1 MRPLATSLSILLIS
15 IFLSCSDSKKQDTDW
30 ISQSVKV
37 ASVQLM
43 SLAETCKEAQKLPRS
58 IKNNQLRLEDSYEWT
73 SGFFPGSLWYQYEL
87 TGNTYFK
94 EQAEYYTSL
103 LHEVQTYK
111 GSHDLGFMMY
121 CSYGNQYRLTRNDSI
136 PAVLIN
142 TAENLIS
149 RYNDNIKAI
158 RSWDFGPWNYP
169 VIIDNMMNLE
179 LLFWASKYTHNP
191 KYREVAIKHA
201 NTTLSHHFREDM
213 SSYHVISYNNDGSIE
228 SKGTYQG
235 YDNESSWAR
244 GQAWG
249 FYGMVV
255 AYRETKDEKY
265 LEVAQQIAGLIME
278 LPTMPEDKIPYWD
291 YQAPNIPDA
300 PRDVSAAM
308 VTAAALLELSTMVK
322 DGKPYFGYAECVLKN
337 VSGKP
342 YFAEENT
349 NCGFLL
355 KHSVGHLP
363 ANSEIDTPIVYAD
376 YYYLES
382 IKRYLDIKGIL
393 YPLV

>member
-1 MRPLATSLSILLIS
+1 MRPLATSLSILLMTF
-15 IFLSCSDSKKQDTDW
+15 FLSCSDSKKQDTGW
-30 ISQSVKV
+30 INQSVKV
-37 ASVQLM
+37 ASVQLK
-43 SLAETCKEAQKLPRS
+43 SLAETCKEAKKLPRS
-58 IKNNQLRLEDSYEWT
+58 TKNNELRLEDSYDWT

-94 EQAEYYTSL
+94 EQAEYYTGL
-103 LHEVQTYK
+103 LHNVQTYK
-111 GSHDLGFMMY
+111 STHDLGFMMY

-136 PAVLIN
+136 PAVLVN

-149 RYNDNIKAI
+149 RYNEKIKAI

-179 LLFWASKYTHNP
+179 LLFWASSYTHNP
-191 KYREVAIKHA
+191 KYREVAIEHA
-201 NTTLSHHFREDM
+201 NTTLNHHFRDDM
-213 SSYHVISYNNDGSIE
+213 SSYHVISYNSDGSIE

-235 YDNESSWAR
+235 YGNESSWAR

-249 FYGMVV
+249 LYGMVV
-255 AYRETKDEKY
+255 AYRETQGRKY
-265 LEVAQQIAGLIME
+265 LEVAQQIAKLIME

-308 VTAAALLELSTMVK
+308 VTAAALLELSTMVE
-322 DGKPYFGYAECVLKN
+322 DGKPYFNYAECVLKN

-363 ANSEIDTPIVYAD
+363 ANSEIDTPIIYAD

-382 IKRYLDIKGIL
+382 IKRYLDIKGIR